1 MCPAC
6 LTTVAVVAAGA
17 GSSGGLAA
25 LVARTLRRKRGATPK
40 KNDVPVPTA
49 EVSNE
54 K

>member
-6 LTTVAVVAAGA
+6 ITTVALIATGA

-25 LVARTLRRKRGATPK
+25 LVARTLRRKRTATPK
-40 KNDVPVPTA
+40 PHETPPTA
-49 EVSNE
+49 EVSHE